1 MKFQEPI
8 WKGFS
13 VDSARLSSN
22 ERTYHFFNEG
32 NDQYSILDLDENQI
46 VSAICSNPN
55 HLNLLLDT
63 AGIIAYSAIIKN
75 IERKAIFDAG
85 GGDLDLIVYGPDY
98 PFKIACFEFKRV
110 KITAVDFEEDK
121 INKISGI
128 ETLLNQLEERVKLGF
143 YATFGVIILHSDLR
157 KRRTPNT
164 ILRNYSQ
171 ETYERLSYEI
181 LKDGKLPK
189 ESGLLLLKY
198 DQPTG
203 KRYALNFFVSLF
215 KPCEFMKQK
224 DRIYDRFHDYLN
236 RNLNLIHI
244 D

>member
-1 MKFQEPI
+1 MIFQDPI

-22 ERTYHFFNEG
+22 ERTYRFFNEG

-46 VSAICSNPN
+46 VNAICSNQN
-55 HLNLLLDT
+55 FLNLLLDK
-63 AGIIAYSAIIKN
+63 AGIRAYSAFFTN
-75 IERKAIFDAG
+75 IERKAILNSG
-85 GGDLDLIVYGPDY
+85 GGDFDLIVYGPGY

-110 KITAVDFEEDK
+110 KITAIDSEVDK
-121 INKISGI
+121 MNKFYGI
-128 ETLLNQLEERVKLGF
+128 ETLLNQLEERVELGF

-157 KRRTPNT
+157 NRKTPNT

-171 ETYERLSYEI
+171 ETYEKLSHEI
-181 LKDGKLPK
+181 LKAGKLPK
-189 ESGLLLLKY
+189 ESGLLLIKY

-203 KRYALNFFVSLF
+203 KKYALNFFVSLF

-224 DRIYDRFHDYLN
+224 DIIYDRFQDYLN
-236 RNLNLIHI
+236 RNLNLIQ
-244 D
+244 